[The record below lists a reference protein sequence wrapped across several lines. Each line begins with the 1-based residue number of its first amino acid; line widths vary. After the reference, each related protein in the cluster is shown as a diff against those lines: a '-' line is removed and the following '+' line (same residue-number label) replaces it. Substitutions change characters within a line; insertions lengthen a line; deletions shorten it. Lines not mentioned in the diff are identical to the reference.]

1 MLRNKKE
8 SGFRELKKSKS
19 FFTITSLLLLLTAGF
34 VSSLLPAKAL
44 PITTVLSEDD
54 LNDPQPGYLHAAM
67 GIEKGSFVF
76 GKRGDQARKIKSI
89 QLDRFLFSG
98 STSREVIKGFTPK
111 HGYCRYIS
119 NQWSCLVF
127 SSYDD
132 VISYQ
137 RSTPLLRSKTHIT
150 DVLICNNCKPIAT
163 PGWMRT
169 CPGYYQDIFTG
180 KEQKD
185 KLMPSYPELFTDEG
199 DCIYKKPWFKTL
211 SDKQVESHLRKVL
224 QP

>member
-8 SGFRELKKSKS
+8 SCFRELKKNKS
-19 FFTITSLLLLLTAGF
+19 FFTIKSLLLVLTAGF
-34 VSSLLPAKAL
+34 VSSFLPANAL
-44 PITTVLSEDD
+44 PITTVLSDDD

-119 NQWSCLVF
+119 
-127 SSYDD
+127 
-132 VISYQ
+132 YQ
-137 RSTPLLRSKTHIT
+137 RSSPLLRSKTHIT

-199 DCIYKKPWFKTL
+199 DCIYKKPWFTIL
-211 SDKQVESHLRKVL
+211 SDKQVEFHLRKVL